1 MKWPPFPLGKR
12 KTRAAE
18 PDHAPTR
25 PSTALSEPSEPWPD
39 GAGSSAEAGSSAP
52 PAGSGSTSPAVQTA
66 EAGRRAGS
74 PASPAEAEEPAKQA
88 HPTEDGPVPE
98 GSATGGSEPVESGGF
113 LLGAMSAADWAAQD
127 SQVQVTPEP
136 SPPPEP
142 QTSSDDAEPGSA
154 PSAGSGTEGA
164 SADSATDE
172 TEAEP
177 VPAGAPSGAPV
188 PAEEPA
194 TRPDEPPAEPSDRS
208 SAEPEPVPLLAE
220 GSSDEPDQAESSQA
234 EAESSD
240 GPGAGAGSEPEPESS
255 QRPQAEAGPGS
266 QPDEPE
272 ASDPEPSTQPEAAQP
287 EATDPSESSTEA
299 AEPPESPTE
308 PEPGAEAPDEPEASV
323 PEPEDEPEWL
333 SAGNGLQLAIRGHRI
348 VARTASTRAELAEV
362 PREVWTSTAWDQLSS
377 ARDFLV
383 EHDREAGRTVER
395 WMLRSLPVPRVLLA
409 EVWADE
415 AWRSWLTNLV
425 VTGGGVTGVLRDIPD
440 AESLQLMDVHRALVR
455 CDADQVC
462 LPHPALLPELDQLQV
477 LASARGYRQR
487 LDQLRRTVHRLDPE
501 QAGWRSLLQWS
512 GARFSKLSRGQQL
525 AASLGY
531 RIRGGYAECVVYE
544 GGARVVARYWIGVE
558 HSDDETFTADLCW
571 ERNGRVVPVGRVGPV
586 AYSEGVRMAS
596 AIYAGRE
603 ASR

>member
-1 MKWPPFPLGKR
+1 M
-12 KTRAAE
+12 
-18 PDHAPTR
+18 
-25 PSTALSEPSEPWPD
+25 SEPSEPWPD

-52 PAGSGSTSPAVQTA
+52 PAGSGSATSPAVQTT
-66 EAGRRAGS
+66 EAGRRADS

-88 HPTEDGPVPE
+88 RPTEDGPVPE
-98 GSATGGSEPVESGGF
+98 GSATAGSEPVESGGF

-136 SPPPEP
+136 SPLPEP

-154 PSAGSGTEGA
+154 PSAGSGTEDA
-164 SADSATDE
+164 SAAEPEPADSATDE

-177 VPAGAPSGAPV
+177 VPAGTLPGVPV

-194 TRPDEPPAEPSDRS
+194 TRPNEPEPAEPSDGS

-220 GSSDEPDQAESSQA
+220 GPSDESDQAESSQA

-240 GPGAGAGSEPEPESS
+240 GPGAGSGSEPESS
-255 QRPQAEAGPGS
+255 QRPEPQAEAGPGS

-272 ASDPEPSTQPEAAQP
+272 AADPEPSTEPEAAAP

-299 AEPPESPTE
+299 AEPPESPTEPE

-333 SAGNGLQLAIRGHRI
+333 SAGNGLQLTIRGHRI

-377 ARDFLV
+377 ARDFLI

-395 WMLRSLPVPRVLLA
+395 WMLRSLPVPRVLLT

-425 VTGGGVTGVLRDIPD
+425 VTGNGVTGVLRDIPD